1 MYIIGNRGFI
11 PNQIWRLYGEPLSLG
26 ERGIAKEFYNHIDL
40 HSSNFFRH
48 TCLRLLRGAVAK

>member
-1 MYIIGNRGFI
+1 NRGFI